1 MGRVEIKKRFFE
13 DNGEDVMTRL
23 KELAIRDLENFNSI
37 EMAKLYDLIQI
48 MKDKKQGLP
57 PPVNISYLKVRE
69 ALQSCADSLSMDIL
83 NERDETI

>member
-1 MGRVEIKKRFFE
+1 
-13 DNGEDVMTRL
+13 MTRL

>member
-1 MGRVEIKKRFFE
+1 MSTLTARLSGMGRVEIKKRFFE

-57 PPVNISYLKVRE
+57 PG
-69 ALQSCADSLSMDIL
+69 
-83 NERDETI
+83 